1 MKLRLGALDE
11 LNARPLW
18 FSLSLGT
25 DPDVEVIRDTR
36 AGTTDL
42 LERDLVDVA
51 VVSVV
56 KAAEAGWHRAPG
68 VGIAAAKT
76 LGSVLLLS
84 DTRPYEASV
93 IYAAEDSRT
102 STMLLLALLRRMG
115 RNPVIIRLP
124 AAEARAKAKQD
135 RGSAALLIGDEGM
148 KARAAFAESW
158 DLLEAWNQRTGLPMV
173 FGVWASRQPITAE
186 ASRRLTDAAA
196 DGERQYAQIA
206 ERTAADGWITRAAA
220 AAYLHRLHYT
230 LTPADQL
237 AIDLLLTVLHSYELI
252 RLPAGVTPL
261 AHSHRRVVSWNQH
274 DDAVH
279 HR

>member
-18 FSLSLGT
+18 FSLCT
-25 DPDVEVIRDTR
+25 DPEVEVIRDTR
-36 AGTTDL
+36 AGATEL
-42 LERDLVDVA
+42 LERDRVDVA

-56 KAAEAGWHRAPG
+56 KAAEAGWHRVPG
-68 VGIAAAKT
+68 IGIAAAKT

-84 DTRPYEASV
+84 DGKPYEASV
-93 IYAAEDSRT
+93 IYAAQDSRT

-115 RNPVIIRLP
+115 RNPLIIRLP
-124 AAEARAKAKQD
+124 AAEARAKAKAE

-148 KARAAFAESW
+148 KARSAFAESW

-173 FGVWASRQPITAE
+173 FGVWASRQPITANDTQ
-186 ASRRLTDAAA
+186 RLISAAA
-196 DGERQYAQIA
+196 QGERQYAQIA
-206 ERTAADGWITRAAA
+206 ERMADEGWITRDDA
-220 AAYLHRLHYT
+220 AAYLQRLHYS
-230 LTPADQL
+230 LKPADNR
-237 AIDLLLTVLHSYELI
+237 AVDLLLTLLHTYELI
-252 RLPAGVTPL
+252 RLPVGTPIL
-261 AHSHRRVVSWNQH
+261 ERTHRDIVAWYQH

>member
-18 FSLSLGT
+18 FSLGT

-36 AGTTDL
+36 AGTTEL
-42 LERDLVDVA
+42 LEQDRVDVA

-56 KAAEAGWHRAPG
+56 KAAEAGWHRVPG
-68 VGIAAAKT
+68 IGIAAAKT

-84 DTRPYEASV
+84 DVKPDEASV
-93 IYAAEDSRT
+93 IYAAQDSRT
-102 STMLLLALLRRMG
+102 STMLLQALLRRMG
-115 RNPVIIRLP
+115 RHPSIIRLS
-124 AAEARAKAKQD
+124 AAEARAKAKLD

-148 KARAAFAESW
+148 QARASFDESW

-173 FGVWASRQPITAE
+173 FGVWASRRPITADD
-186 ASRRLTDAAA
+186 SQRLRDAAA
-196 DGERQYAQIA
+196 RGERQYAQIA
-206 ERTAADGWITRAAA
+206 AQTADDGWITRDDA

-230 LTPADQL
+230 LNPADEL
-237 AIDLLLTVLHSYELI
+237 AIELLLTILHSYELI
-252 RLPAGVTPL
+252 RLPAGATTL
-261 AHSHRRVVSWNQH
+261 ESTHRDMVPWNQH
-274 DDAVH
+274 DDAIH

>member
-18 FSLSLGT
+18 FSLGA
-25 DPDVEVIRDTR
+25 DPDVELIRDTR
-36 AGTTDL
+36 GGTTEL
-42 LERDLVDVA
+42 LERDRVDVS

-56 KAAEAGWHRAPG
+56 KAAESGWHRIPG
-68 VGIAAAKT
+68 IGIAASKT

-84 DTRPYEASV
+84 DVTPHDASV

-102 STMLLLALLRRMG
+102 SSMLLLALLRRMG
-115 RNPVIIRLP
+115 RNPSVIRLP
-124 AAEARAKAKQD
+124 AAEARARAKID

-148 KARAAFAESW
+148 KARSSFAESW

-173 FGVWASRQPITAE
+173 FGVWASRRPMTADVTQ
-186 ASRRLTDAAA
+186 RLSDAAA
-196 DGERQYAQIA
+196 QGERQYDRIA
-206 ERTAADGWITRAAA
+206 DQMAEEGWIARDEAAE
-220 AAYLHRLHYT
+220 YLHRLHYT
-230 LTPADQL
+230 LSPADEL
-237 AIDLLLTVLHSYELI
+237 AIALLLTILQSYELI
-252 RLPAGVTPL
+252 RLPAGATTL
-261 AHSHRRVVSWNQH
+261 EKTHRDVLSWNQN

>member
-18 FSLSLGT
+18 FSLGT
-25 DPDVEVIRDTR
+25 DPDVELIRDTR
-36 AGTTDL
+36 AGTTEL
-42 LERDLVDVA
+42 LERDRVDA
-51 VVSVV
+51 SVVSVV
-56 KAAEAGWHRAPG
+56 KAAEAGWHRVPG
-68 VGIAAAKT
+68 IGIAASRT

-84 DTRPYEASV
+84 DVKPHEASV

-115 RNPVIIRLP
+115 RNPSIVRLP
-124 AAEARAKAKQD
+124 AAEAQARAKMD
-135 RGSAALLIGDEGM
+135 RGSAALLIGDEAM
-148 KARAAFAESW
+148 KARSSFAESW

-173 FGVWASRQPITAE
+173 FGVWASRRPLAADGSQ
-186 ASRRLTDAAA
+186 RLIDAAA
-196 DGERQYAQIA
+196 QGERQYARIA
-206 ERTAADGWITRAAA
+206 DQMADEGWITRDEA

-230 LTPADQL
+230 LKPADEV
-237 AIDLLLTVLHSYELI
+237 AIALLLTILQSYELI
-252 RLPAGVTPL
+252 RLPAGATTL
-261 AHSHRRVVSWNQH
+261 ERTHRDVLSWNQN